1 MSLYMF
7 FFHLQVYRTYVML
20 VKRCVFVKMFNES
33 ILHSYEILETYVV
46 LIFLQEL
53 TAVIGRASG
62 EHVHRFFN
70 SA

>member
-1 MSLYMF
+1 
-7 FFHLQVYRTYVML
+7 ML

-53 TAVIGRASG
+53 TAVIGRASA
-62 EHVHRFFN
+62 EHVYRFFN